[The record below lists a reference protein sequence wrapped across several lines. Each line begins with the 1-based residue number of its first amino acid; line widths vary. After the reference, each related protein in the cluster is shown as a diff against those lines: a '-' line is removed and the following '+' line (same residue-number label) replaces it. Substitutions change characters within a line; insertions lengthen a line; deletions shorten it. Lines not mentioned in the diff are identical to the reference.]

1 MVNILQAVTVRF
13 NDVDSFEAL
22 VGRLQFLDMGDGQ
35 PGQPLNKGNH
45 QEQSSFTIIY
55 HQTSVIL
62 PSNMLISPYHPCKHE
77 NERSSKRDFERPT
90 GHRYWELFGAGDAE
104 FYGSKP
110 REG

>member
-1 MVNILQAVTVRF
+1 MRF

-35 PGQPLNKGNH
+35 PLNKENH
-45 QEQSSFTIIY
+45 QEQSPFTMIY

-77 NERSSKRDFERPT
+77 NERSN
-90 GHRYWELFGAGDAE
+90 
-104 FYGSKP
+104 
-110 REG
+110 